1 MRPCRR
7 VDCPEDWLASA
18 NSNKSRALLL
28 NQDACR
34 RAGAS
39 NLNLFAEIIPRSADE
54 TTQSAVR
61 ARLRGS
67 VARYERPLEP
77 GAVAYDWDTNQ

>member
-18 NSNKSRALLL
+18 ISKKSRTLIL

-34 RAGAS
+34 RSGAS
-39 NLNLFAEIIPRSADE
+39 KLNLFAEIIPRSADE

-77 GAVAYDWDTNQ
+77 GAVADEWDMNQ